1 MAKSKSKSKSQAR
14 VQAKIQERTQ
24 RDNALIA
31 LLAFCIVAVSVIV
44 VNVTVMN
51 LSVVPVCLLMI
62 LEVGIAVLLHHAELW
77 IHGVLL
83 LAEIIAGVA
92 LGRIVLVL
100 LCILV
105 YIAATFTLKLF
116 DSES

>member
-1 MAKSKSKSKSQAR
+1 M
-14 VQAKIQERTQ
+14 
-24 RDNALIA
+24 DLIKKNKT
-31 LLAFCIVAVSVIV
+31 IVSIAIFVVVAAISIV
-44 VNVTVMN
+44 VMTVV
-51 LSVVPVCLLMI
+51 LKQPVVPVCVLVMI
-62 LEVGIAVLLHHAELW
+62 EAAIAVMLHNAELW

>member
-1 MAKSKSKSKSQAR
+1 M
-14 VQAKIQERTQ
+14 
-24 RDNALIA
+24 DLIKKNKT
-31 LLAFCIVAVSVIV
+31 IVSIAIFVVVVAISIV
-44 VNVTVMN
+44 VMTVV
-51 LSVVPVCLLMI
+51 LKQPVVPVCVLVLI
-62 LEVGIAVLLHHAELW
+62 EATIAVMLHNAELW
-77 IHGVLL
+77 MHGVLL

>member
-1 MAKSKSKSKSQAR
+1 M
-14 VQAKIQERTQ
+14 
-24 RDNALIA
+24 DLIKKNKT
-31 LLAFCIVAVSVIV
+31 IVSIAIFVVVAAISIVIMTV
-44 VNVTVMN
+44 V
-51 LSVVPVCLLMI
+51 LKQPVVPVCVLVLI
-62 LEVGIAVLLHHAELW
+62 EAAIAVMLHNAELW

-105 YIAATFTLKLF
+105 YIVATFTLKLF

>member
-1 MAKSKSKSKSQAR
+1 M
-14 VQAKIQERTQ
+14 
-24 RDNALIA
+24 DLIKKNKT
-31 LLAFCIVAVSVIV
+31 IVSIAIFVVVAAISIVIMTV
-44 VNVTVMN
+44 V
-51 LSVVPVCLLMI
+51 LKQPVVPVCVLVLI
-62 LEVGIAVLLHHAELW
+62 EAAIAVMLHNAELW

-100 LCILV
+100 LCFLV

>member
-1 MAKSKSKSKSQAR
+1 M
-14 VQAKIQERTQ
+14 
-24 RDNALIA
+24 DLIKKNKT
-31 LLAFCIVAVSVIV
+31 IVSIAIFVVVAAISIV
-44 VNVTVMN
+44 VMTVV
-51 LSVVPVCLLMI
+51 LKQLVVPVCVLVLI
-62 LEVGIAVLLHHAELW
+62 EAAIAVMLHNAELW

>member
-1 MAKSKSKSKSQAR
+1 M
-14 VQAKIQERTQ
+14 
-24 RDNALIA
+24 DLIKKNKT
-31 LLAFCIVAVSVIV
+31 IVSIAIFVVVAAISIV
-44 VNVTVMN
+44 VMTVV
-51 LSVVPVCLLMI
+51 LKQPVVPVCVLVLI
-62 LEVGIAVLLHHAELW
+62 EAAIAVMLHNAELW

-116 DSES
+116 DSESQ

>member
-1 MAKSKSKSKSQAR
+1 M
-14 VQAKIQERTQ
+14 
-24 RDNALIA
+24 DLIKKNKT
-31 LLAFCIVAVSVIV
+31 IVSIAIFVVVVAISIV
-44 VNVTVMN
+44 VMTVV
-51 LSVVPVCLLMI
+51 LKQPVVPVCVLVLI
-62 LEVGIAVLLHHAELW
+62 EATIAVMLHNAELW
-77 IHGVLL
+77 MHGVLL

-92 LGRIVLVL
+92 LGRIVLFL

>member
-1 MAKSKSKSKSQAR
+1 M
-14 VQAKIQERTQ
+14 
-24 RDNALIA
+24 DLIKKNKT
-31 LLAFCIVAVSVIV
+31 IVSIAIFVVVAAISIV
-44 VNVTVMN
+44 VMTVV
-51 LSVVPVCLLMI
+51 LKQPVVPVCVLVLI
-62 LEVGIAVLLHHAELW
+62 EAAIAVMLHNAELW

-100 LCILV
+100 LCIFAYV
-105 YIAATFTLKLF
+105 AATFTLKLF

>member
-1 MAKSKSKSKSQAR
+1 M
-14 VQAKIQERTQ
+14 
-24 RDNALIA
+24 DLIKKNKT
-31 LLAFCIVAVSVIV
+31 IVSIAIFVVVAAISIV
-44 VNVTVMN
+44 VMTVV
-51 LSVVPVCLLMI
+51 LKQPVVPVCVLVLI
-62 LEVGIAVLLHHAELW
+62 EAAIAVMLHNAELW

-116 DSES
+116 DSEP

>member
-1 MAKSKSKSKSQAR
+1 MDLIKKNKTIVSMAIF
-14 VQAKIQERTQ
+14 VV
-24 RDNALIA
+24 
-31 LLAFCIVAVSVIV
+31 VAAISIV
-44 VNVTVMN
+44 VMTVV
-51 LSVVPVCLLMI
+51 LKQPVVPVCVLVLI
-62 LEVGIAVLLHHAELW
+62 EAAIAVMLHNAELW

>member
-1 MAKSKSKSKSQAR
+1 M
-14 VQAKIQERTQ
+14 
-24 RDNALIA
+24 DLIKKNKT
-31 LLAFCIVAVSVIV
+31 IVSIAIFVVVAAISIV
-44 VNVTVMN
+44 VMTVV
-51 LSVVPVCLLMI
+51 LKQPVVPVCVLVLI
-62 LEVGIAVLLHHAELW
+62 EAAIAVMLHNAELW

-92 LGRIVLVL
+92 LGRIVLVI

>member
-1 MAKSKSKSKSQAR
+1 M
-14 VQAKIQERTQ
+14 
-24 RDNALIA
+24 DLIKKNKT
-31 LLAFCIVAVSVIV
+31 IVSIAIFVVVAAISIVIMTV
-44 VNVTVMN
+44 V
-51 LSVVPVCLLMI
+51 LKQPVVPVCVLVLI
-62 LEVGIAVLLHHAELW
+62 EAAIAVMLHNAELW

>member
-1 MAKSKSKSKSQAR
+1 M
-14 VQAKIQERTQ
+14 
-24 RDNALIA
+24 DLIKKNKT
-31 LLAFCIVAVSVIV
+31 IVSIAIFVVVAAISIV
-44 VNVTVMN
+44 VMTVV
-51 LSVVPVCLLMI
+51 LKQPVVPVCVLVLI
-62 LEVGIAVLLHHAELW
+62 EAAIAVMLHNAELW

-116 DSES
+116 DSDSQ

>member
-1 MAKSKSKSKSQAR
+1 M
-14 VQAKIQERTQ
+14 
-24 RDNALIA
+24 DLIKKNKTIISIA
-31 LLAFCIVAVSVIV
+31 IFVVVAAISIV
-44 VNVTVMN
+44 VMTVV
-51 LSVVPVCLLMI
+51 LKQPVVPVCVLVLI
-62 LEVGIAVLLHHAELW
+62 EAAIAVMLHNAELW

>member
-1 MAKSKSKSKSQAR
+1 M
-14 VQAKIQERTQ
+14 
-24 RDNALIA
+24 DLIKKNKT
-31 LLAFCIVAVSVIV
+31 IVSIAIFVVVAAISIV
-44 VNVTVMN
+44 VMTVV
-51 LSVVPVCLLMI
+51 LKQPVVPVCVLVLI
-62 LEVGIAVLLHHAELW
+62 EAAIAVMLHNAELW

-100 LCILV
+100 LCILAYV
-105 YIAATFTLKLF
+105 AATFTLKLF

>member
-1 MAKSKSKSKSQAR
+1 M
-14 VQAKIQERTQ
+14 
-24 RDNALIA
+24 DLIKKNKT
-31 LLAFCIVAVSVIV
+31 IVSIAIFVVVAAISIV
-44 VNVTVMN
+44 VMTVV
-51 LSVVPVCLLMI
+51 LRQPVVPVCVLVLI
-62 LEVGIAVLLHHAELW
+62 EAAIAVMLHNAELW

-116 DSES
+116 DSESQ

>member
-1 MAKSKSKSKSQAR
+1 M
-14 VQAKIQERTQ
+14 
-24 RDNALIA
+24 DLIKKNKT
-31 LLAFCIVAVSVIV
+31 IVSIAIFVVVAAISIV
-44 VNVTVMN
+44 VMTVV
-51 LSVVPVCLLMI
+51 LKQPVVPVCVLVLI
-62 LEVGIAVLLHHAELW
+62 EAAVAVMLHNAELW

>member
-1 MAKSKSKSKSQAR
+1 M
-14 VQAKIQERTQ
+14 
-24 RDNALIA
+24 DLIKKNKT
-31 LLAFCIVAVSVIV
+31 IVSIAIFVVVVAISIV
-44 VNVTVMN
+44 VMTVV
-51 LSVVPVCLLMI
+51 LKQPVVPVCVLVLI
-62 LEVGIAVLLHHAELW
+62 EAAIAVMLHNAELW

>member
-1 MAKSKSKSKSQAR
+1 M
-14 VQAKIQERTQ
+14 
-24 RDNALIA
+24 DLIKRNKT
-31 LLAFCIVAVSVIV
+31 IVSIAIFVVVAAISIV
-44 VNVTVMN
+44 VMTVV
-51 LSVVPVCLLMI
+51 LKQPVVPVCVLVLI
-62 LEVGIAVLLHHAELW
+62 EAAIAVMLHNAELW

-116 DSES
+116 DSESQ

>member
-1 MAKSKSKSKSQAR
+1 M
-14 VQAKIQERTQ
+14 
-24 RDNALIA
+24 DLIKKNKT
-31 LLAFCIVAVSVIV
+31 IVSIAIFVVVAAISIV
-44 VNVTVMN
+44 VMTVV
-51 LSVVPVCLLMI
+51 LKQPVVPVCVLVLI
-62 LEVGIAVLLHHAELW
+62 EAAIAVMLHNAELW

-105 YIAATFTLKLF
+105 YIAASFTLKLF

>member
-1 MAKSKSKSKSQAR
+1 M
-14 VQAKIQERTQ
+14 
-24 RDNALIA
+24 DLIKKNKT
-31 LLAFCIVAVSVIV
+31 IVSIAIFVVVAAISIV
-44 VNVTVMN
+44 VMTVV
-51 LSVVPVCLLMI
+51 LKQPVVPVCVLVLI
-62 LEVGIAVLLHHAELW
+62 EAAIAVMLHNAELW

>member
-1 MAKSKSKSKSQAR
+1 M
-14 VQAKIQERTQ
+14 
-24 RDNALIA
+24 DLIKKNKT
-31 LLAFCIVAVSVIV
+31 IVSIAIFVVVAAISIV
-44 VNVTVMN
+44 VMTVV
-51 LSVVPVCLLMI
+51 LKQPVVPVCVLVLI
-62 LEVGIAVLLHHAELW
+62 EAAIAVMLHNAELW

-92 LGRIVLVL
+92 LVRIVLVL

>member
-1 MAKSKSKSKSQAR
+1 M
-14 VQAKIQERTQ
+14 
-24 RDNALIA
+24 DLIKKNKT
-31 LLAFCIVAVSVIV
+31 IVSIAIFVVVAAISIV
-44 VNVTVMN
+44 VMTVV
-51 LSVVPVCLLMI
+51 LKQPIVPVCVLVLI
-62 LEVGIAVLLHHAELW
+62 EAAIAVMLHNAELW

>member
-1 MAKSKSKSKSQAR
+1 M
-14 VQAKIQERTQ
+14 
-24 RDNALIA
+24 DLIKKNKT
-31 LLAFCIVAVSVIV
+31 IVSIAIFVVVAAISIV
-44 VNVTVMN
+44 VMTVV
-51 LSVVPVCLLMI
+51 LKQPVVPVCVLVLI
-62 LEVGIAVLLHHAELW
+62 EVAIAVMLHNAELW

-116 DSES
+116 DSESQ